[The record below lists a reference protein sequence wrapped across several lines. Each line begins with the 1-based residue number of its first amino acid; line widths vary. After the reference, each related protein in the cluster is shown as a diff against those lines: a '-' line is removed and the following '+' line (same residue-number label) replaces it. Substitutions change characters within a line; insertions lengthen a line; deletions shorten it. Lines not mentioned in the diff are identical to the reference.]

1 MIAKICL
8 SCKVYPVGEYIG
20 GLLNLQMY
28 TITLIALG
36 LVGDNELE
44 DFDTAAIQSRID
56 EELTTDI
63 SSTGTQCHVFR
74 CPSKSS
80 IK

>member
-1 MIAKICL
+1 
-8 SCKVYPVGEYIG
+8 
-20 GLLNLQMY
+20 MY

-63 SSTGTQCHVFR
+63 SSTSTQCHVFR